1 MKLGFLYAGQG
12 SQHPGMGADLYEEYP
27 VFRQVYHESEVAFD
41 LCQVSFQDPEGLL
54 NQTRYTQ
61 PCMVAFAAGLTA
73 VLRELGIVPAA
84 AAGLSLGE
92 YSALHAA
99 GVFDAKTAVELAAFR
114 GSAMERAAAGVE
126 SAMMAVLG
134 LDRDALSAACRQAS
148 EVGTVVIA
156 NYNCPGQLVIGGEK
170 AAVELAADLAK
181 RAGARRCLPLKVSG
195 EVGTVVIA
203 NYNCPGQLVIGG
215 EKAAVELAA
224 DLAKRAGARR
234 CLPLKVSGPFH
245 TPLMAPA
252 GAELADRFAAMTFH
266 EPRIP
271 VVFNCLGDVN
281 AAQESIPELLVRQV
295 QSSVYMEDSL
305 RSLARL
311 GLDALVEIG
320 PGKVLSGFARK
331 TVPELPVLTVETA
344 EEVKKLPELLRQ
356 LEKEL
361 HL

>member
-195 EVGTVVIA
+195 
-203 NYNCPGQLVIGG
+203 
-215 EKAAVELAA
+215 
-224 DLAKRAGARR
+224 
-234 CLPLKVSGPFH
+234 PFH